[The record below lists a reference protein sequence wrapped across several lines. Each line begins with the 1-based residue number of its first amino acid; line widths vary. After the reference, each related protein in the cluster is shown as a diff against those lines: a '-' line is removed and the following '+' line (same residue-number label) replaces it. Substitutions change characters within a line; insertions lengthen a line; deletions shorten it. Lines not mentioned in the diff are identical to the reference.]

1 MKYFILFFSYLLLI
15 QSVYPQTK
23 ELDSKYIKNIKST
36 LSNFN
41 SKEERKEYENY
52 FEFLEHRI
60 SLNYTKN
67 NYVLDNDYQK
77 LTQNIFN
84 QIISKNAELQINK
97 NKFYII
103 KSNIPNAS
111 SLGFNVY
118 FIESGLFNL
127 LDNQFQFAA
136 VICHEIAHNQL
147 NHTRLAIEQD
157 AEFEKDFK
165 REIKSIKRQDFLKL
179 IKSQNEVIQKKYDLA
194 EQSRKKEI
202 SADSLGY
209 ILYKNLNYPKS
220 EYFHLLKKI
229 EEFDQSDKFIL
240 DDSIYAYLFD
250 LPEQKFNP
258 KSIKIEKNSLFEGL
272 NFTEYIDKDS
282 IRTHPNLKDR
292 LDWIQNSFQEDFT
305 KQNVTPSAEFENIKA
320 KEIQNYYENYIHN
333 KEYTTALLELMY
345 EKQNHSNRTYLN
357 KYIGMI
363 FSKLYES
370 RKSLKFNKHVAQVDA
385 NDKNINKQKLLSFL
399 WSLTNDE
406 LKNIG
411 EHYTKKATN

>member
-77 LTQNIFN
+77 FTQNIFN

-220 EYFHLLKKI
+220 EYFH
-229 EEFDQSDKFIL
+229 
-240 DDSIYAYLFD
+240 
-250 LPEQKFNP
+250 
-258 KSIKIEKNSLFEGL
+258 
-272 NFTEYIDKDS
+272 
-282 IRTHPNLKDR
+282 
-292 LDWIQNSFQEDFT
+292 
-305 KQNVTPSAEFENIKA
+305 
-320 KEIQNYYENYIHN
+320 
-333 KEYTTALLELMY
+333 
-345 EKQNHSNRTYLN
+345 
-357 KYIGMI
+357 
-363 FSKLYES
+363 
-370 RKSLKFNKHVAQVDA
+370 
-385 NDKNINKQKLLSFL
+385 
-399 WSLTNDE
+399 
-406 LKNIG
+406 
-411 EHYTKKATN
+411 